1 MTQDQMRAAF
11 ERWAAE
17 LAGPFPF
24 DFALDVF
31 GNYKSQ
37 MLFYMFMGW
46 QAGRASSIGDGHD
59 YQRQNPTAY
68 IHESVVRKI
77 IGDRNEWR
85 ERASLLSHSAGQA
98 DGWISVGERM
108 PERTVTVMV
117 TDGHTV
123 TTGDHDG
130 FGWTSDHPWLTE
142 GATHWMPMPPAP
154 SKEES

>member
-11 ERWAAE
+11 ENWAAE

-24 DFALDVF
+24 DFALDVY

-98 DGWISVGERM
+98 VPEGWKLVPMEPDLKMVIAGENYIGRHAWAKM
-108 PERTVTVMV
+108 IV
-117 TDGHTV
+117 
-123 TTGDHDG
+123 
-130 FGWTSDHPWLTE
+130 
-142 GATHWMPMPPAP
+142 AAPAP
-154 SKEES
+154 SKEEGK